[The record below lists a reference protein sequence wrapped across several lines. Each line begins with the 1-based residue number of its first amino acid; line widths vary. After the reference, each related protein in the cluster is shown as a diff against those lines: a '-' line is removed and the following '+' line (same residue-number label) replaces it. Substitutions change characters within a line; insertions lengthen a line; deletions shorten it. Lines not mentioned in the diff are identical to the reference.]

1 MNKWF
6 VMGEGF
12 NLRSTNMMKRTYTF
26 LLLIVLVL
34 STFSTAFGQDP
45 EPLPICEGD
54 TVTGTVVAIEEENDL
69 IIIDVD
75 GDGEGDCTASVSSDY
90 DHPIVALLGAYFSDV
105 STEDIADA
113 LESTQVCAVQDEDTG
128 DWATYTPAEGE
139 ECPGEVVT
147 VTGENEDGTF
157 TGQTSGEEGAEGEEG
172 TPGEEIILTAGDED
186 TAADLTE
193 ALDTLSADWELN
205 EDGSVAD
212 AGDDIA
218 QYHEDGYGFGVIVK
232 VYAIA
237 AEYEGVC
244 TTEEPVDDGSEPVAD
259 EPVADGEE
267 PAAEETCGVTIEEL
281 FAMIDDGAGLGELFQ
296 VYGKPSLLG
305 VGHVRNGGDG
315 SSGSGD
321 GGNGICNARAN
332 GGNANAGGK
341 VVNCGD
347 GATPKIKDKDK
358 TSDGDTDGDD

>member
-1 MNKWF
+1 
-6 VMGEGF
+6 
-12 NLRSTNMMKRTYTF
+12 MMKRMYTF

-34 STFSTAFGQDP
+34 STFSTAFGQEP
-45 EPLPICEGD
+45 EPLPVCAGG

-75 GDGEGDCTASVSSDY
+75 GDGEGDCSVTVSSDY

-105 STEDIADA
+105 STEEIADA
-113 LESTQVCAVQDEDTG
+113 LESTQVCAVQDDTG
-128 DWATYTPAEGE
+128 AWSTYTPAEGE

-157 TGQTSGEEGAEGEEG
+157 NGQTSGEEGAEGEEG
-172 TPGEEIILTAGDED
+172 TPGEEIILTAGDEE

-193 ALDTLSADWELN
+193 ALDTLTADWELD

-212 AGDDIA
+212 VGEDIE

-237 AEYEGVC
+237 AEYEGTC
-244 TTEEPVDDGSEPVAD
+244 TTEEPVDDGTEPVAD

-267 PAAEETCGVTIEEL
+267 PVGDEPAAEETCGVTVEEL
-281 FAMIDDGAGLGELFQ
+281 FAMIDAGAGLGELFQ

-315 SSGSGD
+315 GSD

-332 GGNANAGGK
+332 GGNANATGK

-347 GATPKIKDKDK
+347 GATPKEKDKDK
-358 TSDGDTDGDD
+358 SSDGDSDGDD